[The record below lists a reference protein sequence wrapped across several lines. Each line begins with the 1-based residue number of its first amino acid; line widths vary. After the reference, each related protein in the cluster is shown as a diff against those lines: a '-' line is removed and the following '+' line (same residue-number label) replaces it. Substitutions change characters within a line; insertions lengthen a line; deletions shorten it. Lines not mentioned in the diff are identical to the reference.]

1 MDKGIFSDREK
12 AMEATYFRQQDAKLI
27 ERLRSDAKLDDI
39 AVALAEK
46 LQVDNPD
53 LLARVRALG
62 VTADTA
68 AALFVAPLVQV
79 AWAEGSV
86 SKHEHQT
93 VLRLAQER
101 GVEEGSTAYGQLGD
115 WLAVRPPDSVF
126 DTACDVI
133 KAGFAVLDPSEREER
148 IERVIE
154 ACHKVAEA
162 SESQF
167 AKLIGL
173 ETGVS
178 KQEASMLDLIKAKL
192 RSTS

>member
-12 AMEATYFRQQDAKLI
+12 AMEANYFRQQDAKLV
-27 ERLRSDAKLDDI
+27 EQLRANASLDDI

-46 LQVDNPD
+46 LNIENSE
-53 LLARVRALG
+53 LLARARALG
-62 VTADTA
+62 ITADTA
-68 AALFVAPLVQV
+68 PAFFLAPLVQV

-86 SKHEHQT
+86 SKQEQQT
-93 VLRLAQER
+93 VLGLARER
-101 GVEEGSTAYGQLGD
+101 GIDEGSTAYGQLGE
-115 WLAVRPPDSVF
+115 WLAVRPSDALF
-126 DTACDVI
+126 DTACEVM
-133 KAGFAVLDPSEREER
+133 KTGFAVLAPSERDER

-154 ACHKVAEA
+154 ACLKVAES

-178 KQEASMLDLIKAKL
+178 KREASMLDTIKAKL
-192 RSTS
+192 S